1 MAALHTRREGLPSP
15 GGLLMVCP
23 WLDLTM
29 CQTRLSPAMS
39 TDYVV
44 EFTRGNPEIVKQLLP
59 PGMSADSPLVSPVFD
74 DLAGLPP
81 QLVLAGTAEV
91 LLPDS
96 EEWERRSKAA
106 GNSVQLIREDGQ
118 MHL

>member
-1 MAALHTRREGLPSP
+1 MY
-15 GGLLMVCP
+15 
-23 WLDLTM
+23 
-29 CQTRLSPAMS
+29 

-59 PGMSADSPLVSPVFD
+59 PGLSPNSHLVSPVFD

-96 EEWERRSKAA
+96 EEWEQKSRTA
-106 GNSVQLIREDGQ
+106 GNEVKLIREDRQ
-118 MHL
+118 MHM